1 MPADIA
7 SFFDEATST
16 WTHVASDPA
25 TGAAAVIDPVL
36 GFDPASGRLGT
47 EGARAVLDHL
57 HAHKLA
63 LQWILETHAHADHLS
78 AAAWLR
84 ARTGAAVAAGAG
96 IVAVQAEFRRRLGLE
111 ADFAADGSDF
121 DRLLHDGDVLPLG
134 ELVLQV
140 LATPGH
146 TADSVSYRVGEAVFI
161 GDTLFSPAAGSAR
174 CDFPGGSAAALHAS
188 VQRLYALPEDTRLYL
203 CHDYPADDSPPRS
216 MTTVRE
222 QRTRNVHLSADAG
235 AADFVALRERRD
247 ATLAMPRLFWP
258 SLQLN
263 IRAGELPPADDAG
276 RRFLKLPLDVQALE
290 GSA

>member
-7 SFFDEATST
+7 SFFHADTST
-16 WTHVASDPA
+16 WTHVVSDPA
-25 TGAAAVIDPVL
+25 TGAAAAIDPVL
-36 GFDPASGRLGT
+36 DLDPASGRLGVAA
-47 EGARAVLDHL
+47 ARVVLDHL
-57 HAHKLA
+57 QANKLT
-63 LQWILETHAHADHLS
+63 LRWILETHAHADHPS

-96 IVAVQAEFRRRLGLE
+96 IAAVQAEFKRRLDLD
-111 ADFAADGSDF
+111 ATFAAAGTPF

-134 ELVLQV
+134 ELAIAV

-146 TADSVSYRVGEAVFI
+146 TADSVSYRVGDAVFI

-188 VQRLYALPEDTRLYL
+188 VQRLYALPFETRLYL
-203 CHDYPADDSPPRS
+203 CHDYPAAGVAPRN
-216 MTTVRE
+216 MATVRE
-222 QRTRNVHLSADAG
+222 QREHNVHLAAATG
-235 AADFVALRERRD
+235 VADFVALRERRD

-263 IRAGELPPADDAG
+263 IRAGELPPADGAG
-276 RRFLKLPLDVQALE
+276 RRFLKLPLDAAALE
-290 GSA
+290 AWA

>member
-7 SFFDEATST
+7 SFFHEATST
-16 WTHVASDPA
+16 WTHVVIDAA

-36 GFDPASGRLGT
+36 DFDPASGKLGA
-47 EGARAVLDHL
+47 EAARAVLEHL
-57 HAHKLA
+57 RAHRLELKL
-63 LQWILETHAHADHLS
+63 ILETHAHADHLS

-96 IVAVQAEFRRRLGLE
+96 IIAVQAEFQRRLGLE

-134 ELVLQV
+134 ELALQV

-146 TADSVSYRVGEAVFI
+146 TADSMSYRVGDAVFI
-161 GDTLFSPAAGSAR
+161 GDTLFAPEAGSAR

-188 VQRLYALPEDTRLYL
+188 VQRLYALPDDTQLYL
-203 CHDYPADDSPPRS
+203 CHDYPAAGATPCR

-222 QRTRNVHLSADAG
+222 QRERNVHL
-235 AADFVALRERRD
+235 AATTTEAEFVALRKQRD

-276 RRFLKLPLDVQALE
+276 RRFLKLPLDAAALE
-290 GSA
+290 ARA